1 MRHKP
6 SLREGPLALQ
16 DLFLTILRLIA
27 QQIQNS
33 PCGLRQLDLQPF
45 RFAENRGPKKSPI
58 TGFTGSGKS
67 TTLAAMMDHTNKN
80 RRSHIITVE
89 VVHKSQSCHVS
100 HREVGAH
107 MLSFATALRAALRE
121 NPDIILVS
129 EMKDSSRP
137 LHLPQVPGANAPY
150 RSHRGPGCHKK
161 DP

>member
-16 DLFLTILRLIA
+16 DLFLTVVTAL
-27 QQIQNS
+27 QIQNS
-33 PCGLRQLDLQPF
+33 PCGLRQLDLRPS
-45 RFAENRGPKKSPI
+45 RFAENHGPKKSPI
-58 TGFTGSGKS
+58 TGPTRSGKS

-80 RRSHIITVE
+80 RRSHIITVEDPVE

-121 NPDIILVS
+121 KPDIILVS
-129 EMKDSSRP
+129 EMKD
-137 LHLPQVPGANAPY
+137 
-150 RSHRGPGCHKK
+150 
-161 DP
+161 